1 MVMNCNLKLPSLE
14 QGNLVK
20 LPSLEQ
26 GYLVL
31 SS

>member
-1 MVMNCNLKLPSLE
+1 MEMNCNLKLPSLE

-26 GYLVL
+26 GNLVL